1 MSNED
6 NNCQARLPLKD
17 VPIELQQK
25 VIDLG
30 GKPDLNLYK
39 VLANNPTLL
48 SSWIEIFRG
57 AQLYLMNNDFSR
69 DCIYHAINHQ
79 LDRDDKK
86 YETRQLIEY
95 CIRPSSNKEYE
106 DVINGTIYSVLT
118 FDQLKKQNIT
128 TESLV
133 DWTIL
138 IDLLNVINIF

>member
-39 VLANNPTLL
+39 VQANNPTLL

-57 AQLYLMNNDFSR
+57 AQL
-69 DCIYHAINHQ
+69 
-79 LDRDDKK
+79 
-86 YETRQLIEY
+86 
-95 CIRPSSNKEYE
+95 
-106 DVINGTIYSVLT
+106 
-118 FDQLKKQNIT
+118 
-128 TESLV
+128 
-133 DWTIL
+133 
-138 IDLLNVINIF
+138 